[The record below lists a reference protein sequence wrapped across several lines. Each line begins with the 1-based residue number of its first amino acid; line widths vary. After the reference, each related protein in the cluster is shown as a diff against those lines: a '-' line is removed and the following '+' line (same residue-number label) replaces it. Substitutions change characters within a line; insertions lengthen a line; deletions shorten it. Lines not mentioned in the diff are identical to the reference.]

1 MIPQINTIL
10 YPTDL
15 SDTSNHAF
23 GYAASLAN
31 RYDASIVILHV
42 LKDVTH
48 SDVDL
53 VTNVIGEKKWKEVLD
68 RKKMKV
74 VENIRKRLE
83 DFCEQTRTEMSGCPF
98 LVKNIKVEIGNPVD
112 AIVEEASK
120 DDVDM
125 VIMGASGHGAIAGTV
140 IGSVSRRVVRRCKKP
155 VLLVRLPD

>member
-42 LKDVTH
+42 LKAVTH

-68 RKKMKV
+68 RKKMEV

-98 LVKNIKVEIGNPVD
+98 LVKNINVEIGNRRGI
-112 AIVEEASK
+112 AARKLGRRYGYRQRIK
-120 DDVDM
+120 TG
-125 VIMGASGHGAIAGTV
+125 GAPLQKACFAGT
-140 IGSVSRRVVRRCKKP
+140 
-155 VLLVRLPD
+155 DA